1 MVASRQYTTHAGPS
15 PAGWACGCTATASFR
30 VRLVVQRG
38 EQVNFSADTDPA
50 DSHESQ
56 AAFARRLGV
65 TRSRVNALIKAGLPI
80 EGRKISVAEGL
91 LWVEANIESRRGGA
105 NSAATTEIGK
115 IDLVEARRLKILAD
129 TQMVRLQISREARD
143 LVDRRSVAL
152 AMAGFSRLIRD
163 KWINFGNR
171 YGQQI
176 AAVVGADPAHVMA
189 EIDKAVRL
197 HLDEVAT
204 ATASMPMPEI
214 LNVPE
219 TGTAP

>member
-1 MVASRQYTTHAGPS
+1 VNI
-15 PAGWACGCTATASFR
+15 PA
-30 VRLVVQRG
+30 Q
-38 EQVNFSADTDPA
+38 TDPSI
-50 DSHESQ
+50 DRESQ

-65 TRSRVNALIKAGLPI
+65 TRPRVNALIKAGLPI
-80 EGRKISVAEGL
+80 QAGKINVAEGL
-91 LWVEANIESRRGGA
+91 RWVSANIAPRRGGA
-105 NSAATTEIGK
+105 NSAASTEAGK

-176 AAVVGADPAHVMA
+176 AAAVGADPAHVMA

-204 ATASMPMPEI
+204 ATASLPMPEI
-214 LNVPE
+214 LNAPE
-219 TGTAP
+219 MGTTP